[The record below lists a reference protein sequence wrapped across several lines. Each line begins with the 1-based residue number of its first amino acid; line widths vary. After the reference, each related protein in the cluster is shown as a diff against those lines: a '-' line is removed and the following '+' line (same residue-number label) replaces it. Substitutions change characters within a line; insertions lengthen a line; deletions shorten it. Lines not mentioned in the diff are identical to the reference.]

1 MPFNAARGTK
11 SVLTQA
17 AAALRAV
24 SYSLKLETIIA
35 YQLHNCNN
43 IICEKYLFVKDYGN
57 FRTLAEGAFKG
68 YFPTE
73 GGGDMLNY
81 RKTESRA
88 ADKL

>member
-35 YQLHNCNN
+35 YQLHNCKI
-43 IICEKYLFVKDYGN
+43 IICEKYLFVKCYGN
-57 FRTLAEGAFKG
+57 FRALAEGACKG
-68 YFPTE
+68 HFSAE
-73 GGGDMLNY
+73 RGGDMLY
-81 RKTESRA
+81 DRKSESRA
-88 ADKL
+88 SALL

>member
-43 IICEKYLFVKDYGN
+43 IICEKYLFVKGHGN
-57 FRTLAEGAFKG
+57 FRTFAEGAFKG
-68 YFPTE
+68 YFSAE
-73 GGGDMLNY
+73 RGGDMLYN
-81 RKTESRA
+81 RKPQPRSSA
-88 ADKL
+88 LL

>member
-35 YQLHNCNN
+35 YQLHNCKI
-43 IICEKYLFVKDYGN
+43 IICEKYLFVKCYGN

-68 YFPTE
+68 YFSAE
-73 GGGDMLNY
+73 RGGDMLYN
-81 RKTESRA
+81 RKPQPRSSA
-88 ADKL
+88 LL